1 MKMSLFLEKKER
13 KSNFML
19 KREQKIRFKIKKV
32 SNRARLSVFKSN
44 THIYAQLIDDKKGS
58 TLASYSS
65 LDKFF
70 KSTEMKKNEIAKK
83 VGSEIAKRI
92 ISLGIKDVAF
102 DRGKYKYH
110 GLIKILADAARTEG
124 LNF

>member
-1 MKMSLFLEKKER
+1 MKMSSFLEKKER
-13 KSNFML
+13 KSNLML
-19 KREQKIRFKIKKV
+19 KREQKVRFKIKKV
-32 SNRARLSVFKSN
+32 SNRARLSIFKSN

-102 DRGKYKYH
+102 ERGKYKYH
-110 GLIKILADAARTEG
+110 GLVKILADAARTEG

>member
-1 MKMSLFLEKKER
+1 MKMSSFLEKKER

-70 KSTEMKKNEIAKK
+70 ESTYPNPIQPPNVWPKLPEVKYPTILLSLKT
-83 VGSEIAKRI
+83 GS
-92 ISLGIKDVAF
+92 LW
-102 DRGKYKYH
+102 
-110 GLIKILADAARTEG
+110 
-124 LNF
+124 

>member
-1 MKMSLFLEKKER
+1 MKMSSFLEKKER

-58 TLASYSS
+58 TLASFSS

-70 KSTEMKKNEIAKK
+70 ESTEMKKNEIAKK

>member
-1 MKMSLFLEKKER
+1 MKMSSFLEKKER

-65 LDKFF
+65 LDKSF

>member
-1 MKMSLFLEKKER
+1 MNSFLEKKER

-19 KREQKIRFKIKKV
+19 KREQKIRFKIKKI

-58 TLASYSS
+58 TLASFSS

-70 KSTEMKKNEIAKK
+70 ESTEMKKNEIAKK

>member
-1 MKMSLFLEKKER
+1 MKMSSFLEKKER
-13 KSNFML
+13 KSNLML

-32 SNRARLSVFKSN
+32 SKRARLSVFKSN

>member
-1 MKMSLFLEKKER
+1 MKMSSFLEKKER
-13 KSNFML
+13 KSNLML
-19 KREQKIRFKIKKV
+19 KREQKVRFKIKKV
-32 SNRARLSVFKSN
+32 SNRARLSIFKSN

-110 GLIKILADAARTEG
+110 GLVKILADAARTEG